1 MKVGGAFMQLDLG
14 QKIRELRRR
23 DGRTQEALAEAI
35 GVTSQAVSRWEAN
48 GGYPDMEMIP
58 SIANYF
64 GISIDELFGYNNE
77 RSKKIDELAAKIDQ
91 MNFQNNGE
99 DINIDECISFARN
112 ALIEFPGNEKIMLCL
127 ASVLYNAGYVRY
139 GEHHLSDDE
148 GYDVL
153 DVETHRTYSEWKEA
167 ISLYEKLLK
176 TMENGEPRHRVIREL
191 TQLYLNTGEHT
202 RALEIIESAPNIYGA
217 REFLKAKA
225 VDGKKRAEA
234 YGEALLKVVRA
245 CSELMVSGVLANEK
259 NISAAEKVQSLRGA
273 IEIFDTI
280 CTDGN
285 YGLHH
290 SYIARVY
297 TLLSLYLWLDDKKDE
312 AFMALDS
319 ALLHFNLW
327 NESHTKEKGYYTAP
341 LIRLVQHELW
351 KNDSD
356 VDMPIKT
363 SLMSLAED
371 WPWWCVPEYS
381 IVKPEIQADPR
392 WNEWV
397 SKLKK

>member
-1 MKVGGAFMQLDLG
+1 
-14 QKIRELRRR
+14 
-23 DGRTQEALAEAI
+23 
-35 GVTSQAVSRWEAN
+35 
-48 GGYPDMEMIP
+48 MEMIP

-99 DINIDECISFARN
+99 DINIDECIALARN
-112 ALIEFPGNEKIMLCL
+112 ALIEFPGNEKIMMCL
-127 ASVLYNAGYVRY
+127 ASALYNAGYVRH
-139 GEHHLSDDE
+139 GEYHLSDDD

-153 DVETHRTYSEWKEA
+153 DVKTHRTYPEWKEA

-202 RALEIIESAPNIYGA
+202 RALEVIETAPDIYGA
-217 REFLKAKA
+217 REILRAKA

-234 YGEALLKVVRA
+234 YGAALLKIVRA
-245 CSELMVSGVLANEK
+245 CSELMVSGVIANEK
-259 NISAAEKVQSLRGA
+259 NISVAEKVQSLRSA

-297 TLLSLYLWLDDKKDE
+297 TLLSLYLWLDGKKDE

-319 ALLHFNLW
+319 ALVHFNLYD
-327 NESHTKEKGYYTAP
+327 ESHTKDKGAYTAP
-341 LIRLVQHELW
+341 LIKLVQHEVW
-351 KNDSD
+351 KNDPD
-356 VDMPIKT
+356 VDKPIKT
-363 SLMSLAED
+363 SHMSLAED
-371 WPWWCVPEYS
+371 WPWWCVSEYS
-381 IVKPEIQADPR
+381 TVKPEIQSDPR

-397 SKLKK
+397 SKLQQ

>member
-1 MKVGGAFMQLDLG
+1 MQLDLG

-77 RSKKIDELAAKIDQ
+77 RSKKIDELAQKIDW
-91 MNFQNNGE
+91 MNYQNNGE

-139 GEHHLSDDE
+139 GEYHLSDED

-153 DVETHRTYSEWKEA
+153 NVEKHRTYSEWKEA

-202 RALEIIESAPNIYGA
+202 RALEVIETAPNIYGS
-217 REFLKAKA
+217 REFLKTKA
-225 VDGKKRAEA
+225 TDGKKRAEA
-234 YGEALLKVVRA
+234 YGEGILKTVRA
-245 CSELMVSGVLANEK
+245 CSELMVGGVLVNEK
-259 NISAAEKVQSLRGA
+259 NMTAAEKAESLRGS
-273 IEIFDTI
+273 IELFNLV

-285 YGLHH
+285 CGLHH
-290 SYIARVY
+290 AYIARVY
-297 TLLSLYLWLDDKKDE
+297 TLLSLYLWLDGKKDE
-312 AFMALDS
+312 AFEALDYS
-319 ALLHFNLW
+319 LEHFDRFD
-327 NESHTKEKGYYTAP
+327 EFRIKDTGYYTAP
-341 LIRLVQHELW
+341 LVRLVQRETCQSKVDIEL
-351 KNDSD
+351 
-356 VDMPIKT
+356 PIET
-363 SLMSLAED
+363 SHISLAED
-371 WPWWCVPEYS
+371 WPWWSVPEYS
-381 IVKPEIQADPR
+381 IVKTEIQADPR
-392 WNEWV
+392 WNEWIA
-397 SKLKK
+397 KLQQ

>member
-1 MKVGGAFMQLDLG
+1 MQLNIG
-14 QKIRELRRR
+14 TKIKELRRR
-23 DGRTQEALAEAI
+23 DGRTQEALAEAL
-35 GVTSQAVSRWEAN
+35 GVTNQAVSRWES
-48 GGYPDMEMIP
+48 GGSYPDMEIVP
-58 SIANYF
+58 AIANYF
-64 GISIDELFGYNNE
+64 HVSIDELFGYNNE
-77 RSKKIDELAAKIDQ
+77 RSKKIDELADKIDQ

-99 DINIDECISFARN
+99 DVNIDECISLARN

-127 ASVLYNAGYVRY
+127 ASVLYNAGYVRH
-139 GEHHLSDDE
+139 GEYHLSDDD

-153 DVETHRTYSEWKEA
+153 DVETHRTYPEWKEA

-202 RALEIIESAPNIYGA
+202 RALEVIETAPDIYGA
-217 REFLKAKA
+217 REILRAKA

-234 YGEALLKVVRA
+234 YGAALLKIVRA
-245 CSELMVSGVLANEK
+245 CSELMVSGVIANEK
-259 NISAAEKVQSLRGA
+259 NISVAEKVQSLRGA

-290 SYIARVY
+290 SYIARIY
-297 TLLSLYLWLDDKKDE
+297 TLLSLYLWLDGKKDD

-319 ALLHFNLW
+319 ALLHYNLW
-327 NESHTKEKGYYTAP
+327 NERHTKEKGYYTAP
-341 LIRLVQHELW
+341 LIKLIEHEVW
-351 KNDSD
+351 QNDPD
-356 VDMPIKT
+356 ADIPVKT
-363 SLMSLAED
+363 SLISLAED
-371 WPWWCVPEYS
+371 WPWWCVSEYS
-381 IVKPEIQADPR
+381 TVKPEIQSDPR

-397 SKLKK
+397 LKLQQ

>member
-1 MKVGGAFMQLDLG
+1 MQLDLG

-23 DGRTQEALAEAI
+23 DGRTQEALAEAL

-48 GGYPDMEMIP
+48 GGYPDMEIIP

-64 GISIDELFGYNNE
+64 GISIDELFGYDND
-77 RSKKIDELAAKIDQ
+77 RSKKIDELAAKIDN

-99 DINIDECISFARN
+99 DINIDECISLARN

-139 GEHHLSDDE
+139 GEYHLSDDE

-153 DVETHRTYSEWKEA
+153 DVEKHRTYSEWREA

-202 RALEIIESAPNIYGA
+202 RALEVIESSPNIYGA

-234 YGEALLKVVRA
+234 YGEALLKLVRA
-245 CSELMVSGVLANEK
+245 CSELMVSCVIANER
-259 NISAAEKVQSLRGA
+259 NISSAEKVQSLRGA
-273 IEIFDTI
+273 IEIFDII

-285 YGLHH
+285 YGLNH

-297 TLLSLYLWLDDKKDE
+297 TLLSLYLWLDGKKDD
-312 AFMALDS
+312 AFAALDS
-319 ALLHFNLW
+319 ALSHFKCFDENQ
-327 NESHTKEKGYYTAP
+327 TKEKSYYTAP
-341 LIRLVQHELW
+341 LIKLVQHEMW
-351 KNDSD
+351 KNDPD
-356 VDMPIKT
+356 VDLPMET
-363 SLMSLAED
+363 SHMSLAED
-371 WPWWCVPEYS
+371 WPWWCVSECDV
-381 IVKPEIQADPR
+381 VKGELQADPR

-397 SKLKK
+397 SKLQQ

>member
-1 MKVGGAFMQLDLG
+1 MQLDLG

-77 RSKKIDELAAKIDQ
+77 WSKRIDELAAKIDH

-99 DINIDECISFARN
+99 DINIDECISLARN

-127 ASVLYNAGYVRY
+127 ASILYNAGYVRY
-139 GEHHLSDDE
+139 GEYHLSDDE
-148 GYDVL
+148 GYDIL
-153 DVETHRTYSEWKEA
+153 DVERHRTYSEWKEA

-191 TQLYLNTGEHT
+191 TRLYLNTGEHT
-202 RALEIIESAPNIYGA
+202 RALEVIESAPNIYGT
-217 REFLKAKA
+217 REILKSKA

-234 YGEALLKVVRA
+234 CGEALLKTVRA
-245 CSELMVSGVLANEK
+245 CSELMVSGVITNDK

-273 IEIFDTI
+273 IEIFNTV

-285 YGLHH
+285 YGSHL

-297 TLLSLYLWLDDKKDE
+297 TLLSLYLWLDGKKDE
-312 AFMALDS
+312 TFTALDA
-319 ALLHFNLW
+319 ALSHFKLFD
-327 NESHTKEKGYYTAP
+327 ESHTKEKGYYTAP
-341 LIRLVQHELW
+341 LIKLVQYEVR
-351 KNDSD
+351 KNDPD
-356 VDMPIKT
+356 FDMPIET
-363 SLMSLAED
+363 SHMSLADD
-371 WPWWCVPEYS
+371 WPWWCVSECDV
-381 IVKPEIQADPR
+381 VKTEIQADPR

-397 SKLKK
+397 SKLQQ

>member
-1 MKVGGAFMQLDLG
+1 MQLDLG

-64 GISIDELFGYNNE
+64 GVSIDELFGYNNE

-99 DINIDECISFARN
+99 DINIDECISLARN
-112 ALIEFPGNEKIMLCL
+112 ALIEFPGNEKIMMCL
-127 ASVLYNAGYVRY
+127 ASVLYNAGYVRH
-139 GEHHLSDDE
+139 GEYHLSDDD

-153 DVETHRTYSEWKEA
+153 DVETHRTYPEWKEA

-202 RALEIIESAPNIYGA
+202 RALEVIETAPDIYGA
-217 REFLKAKA
+217 REILRAKA

-234 YGEALLKVVRA
+234 YGAALLKIVRA
-245 CSELMVSGVLANEK
+245 CSELMVSGVIANEK
-259 NISAAEKVQSLRGA
+259 NISVAEKVQSLRGA
-273 IEIFDTI
+273 IEIFNTI

-297 TLLSLYLWLDDKKDE
+297 TLLSLYLWLDGKKDE

-319 ALLHFNLW
+319 ALVHFNLYD
-327 NESHTKEKGYYTAP
+327 ESYTKDKGAYTAP
-341 LIRLVQHELW
+341 LIKLVQHEVW
-351 KNDSD
+351 KNDPD
-356 VDMPIKT
+356 VDKPIKT
-363 SLMSLAED
+363 SHMSLAED
-371 WPWWCVPEYS
+371 WPWWCVSEYS
-381 IVKPEIQADPR
+381 TVKPEIQTDPR

-397 SKLKK
+397 SKLQQ